1 MPIMIARTSINGG
14 YALRA
19 LLLPCIRI
27 HFLLPWLTVWLKTSL
42 LYSGRIAGDIFGTS
56 ASVIYQADLAA
67 RSRGVCLDLALRRF
81 VQWTKNTHILR
92 WLLRLGQH
100 THRVR
105 SFVSVVQRHF
115 PQFPVTHSELIQDQ
129 EQRQTED
136 KFWQSRREEISGL
149 THYTFASM
157 RQFRRNVSQNAAKYR
172 IMSHALI

>member
-1 MPIMIARTSINGG
+1 MPIRIARTSINGG

-19 LLLPCIRI
+19 LLLHCIRI

-100 THRVR
+100 T
-105 SFVSVVQRHF
+105 
-115 PQFPVTHSELIQDQ
+115 
-129 EQRQTED
+129 
-136 KFWQSRREEISGL
+136 QSRAVVCFGSSKALCSVSCHAQRTDSGPRTTTNWGQIL
-149 THYTFASM
+149 AIA
-157 RQFRRNVSQNAAKYR
+157 QRRNIGPY
-172 IMSHALI
+172 AL